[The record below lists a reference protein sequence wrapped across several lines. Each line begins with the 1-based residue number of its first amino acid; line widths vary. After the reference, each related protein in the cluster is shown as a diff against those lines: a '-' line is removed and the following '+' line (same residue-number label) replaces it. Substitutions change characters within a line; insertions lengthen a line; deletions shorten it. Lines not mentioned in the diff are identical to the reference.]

1 MGSILHGSA
10 RTTPRLRAELQASQ
24 ESTWSL
30 AARYGLN
37 PKTVA
42 KWRERT
48 TTADALMG
56 PSLRLNRIG
65 SADGRRNHRHAL
77 SIARPQGKGGW
88 PNIFIA
94 GCKNILR

>member
-10 RTTPRLRAELQASQ
+10 RTTPRLRAELQAPQ
-24 ESTWSL
+24 ESTRSL

-48 TTADALMG
+48 TTADG
-56 PSLRLNRIG
+56 PLNP
-65 SADGRRNHRHAL
+65 SSTL
-77 SIARPQGKGGW
+77 TSIE
-88 PNIFIA
+88 NVS
-94 GCKNILR
+94 

>member
-24 ESTWSL
+24 ESTRSL

-37 PKTVA
+37 PKMVA

-48 TTADALMG
+48 TTADASLVVFVSIISLCC
-56 PSLRLNRIG
+56 PSVV
-65 SADGRRNHRHAL
+65 S
-77 SIARPQGKGGW
+77 
-88 PNIFIA
+88 
-94 GCKNILR
+94 